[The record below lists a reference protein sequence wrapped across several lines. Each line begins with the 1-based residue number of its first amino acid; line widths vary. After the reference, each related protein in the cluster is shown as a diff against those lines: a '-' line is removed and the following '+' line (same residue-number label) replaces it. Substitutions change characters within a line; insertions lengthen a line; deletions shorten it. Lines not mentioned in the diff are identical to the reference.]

1 MDFRAAPMNQ
11 PRHVPALLAI
21 CGRPKPLEGFVDPL
35 ALEVTID
42 GITTAASGI
51 DWDVPAIGT
60 VYGTALNYRR
70 QLADL
75 DTTFHQP
82 PHGTPP
88 RAPVLFLKPRNTWLA
103 AGRPVPLPTDV
114 EAVEVGATLGI
125 VLGRDARRVTQD
137 AALEVI
143 AGYTIV
149 NDVTVPH
156 ASFFRPPLRYKCRDG
171 FCPIGPWIAPRGA
184 VPDVS
189 ALVLRAYVNGELR
202 LEHSLADL
210 HRGLTQLVEDVTKF
224 MTLRAGDVLTV
235 GVPPGAP
242 LARAGDV
249 MSVEIEGI
257 GRLENPLVAEAELGS
272 GAPS

>member
-1 MDFRAAPMNQ
+1 MNQ
-11 PRHVPALLAI
+11 PSHVPALLAI
-21 CGRPKPLEGFVDPL
+21 CGRPRPLEGFVDPL
-35 ALEVTID
+35 GLRVTID
-42 GITTAASGI
+42 GVTTAASDI
-51 DWDVPAIGT
+51 DWDVPATGT

-75 DTTFHQP
+75 DTTFRQP

-103 AGRPVPLPTDV
+103 AGRPVPMPADV
-114 EAVEVGATLGI
+114 EAVEIGATLGI
-125 VLGRDARRVTQD
+125 VLGRDARRVTRD
-137 AALEVI
+137 AALDVI

-149 NDVTVPH
+149 NDVTIPH
-156 ASFFRPPLRYKCRDG
+156 ASVFRPPLRYKCRDG
-171 FCPIGPWIAPRGA
+171 FCPIGPWIVPRDA
-184 VPDVS
+184 QPAID
-189 ALVLRAYVNGELR
+189 ALTLRARVNGELR
-202 LEHSLADL
+202 LEYSLADL
-210 HRGLTQLVEDVTKF
+210 HRGVAQLVEDVTEF

-242 LARAGDV
+242 LARAGDL

-257 GRLENPLVAEAELGS
+257 GRLENRLVPEVGLGY